1 MGRRRLYNTKEE
13 LRDAARRSRE
23 KYYLKNRD
31 QINQRLKHQY
41 SESRERYVYSSLVVP
56 LRVNMVN
63 YSLHA
68 QESIATTL
76 ATTETSQAV
85 LKTRNPSPHKCAQ
98 TSESRSNI
106 AKRSTTKSAEN
117 MLRDFLGSSF
127 ASFFETLYQNLT
139 DSLTPKDPARNLST
153 LLETAGHI
161 QTYSRSQEAD
171 VLQKQGV
178 GAALRSAQL
187 TTRKVSTVI
196 GGLED
201 MYVHVVM
208 DIVELKQKH
217 AACSLSFV
225 Y

>member
-41 SESRERYVYSSLVVP
+41 IP

-217 AACSLSFV
+217 AACSLFYQTSSLAF
-225 Y
+225 